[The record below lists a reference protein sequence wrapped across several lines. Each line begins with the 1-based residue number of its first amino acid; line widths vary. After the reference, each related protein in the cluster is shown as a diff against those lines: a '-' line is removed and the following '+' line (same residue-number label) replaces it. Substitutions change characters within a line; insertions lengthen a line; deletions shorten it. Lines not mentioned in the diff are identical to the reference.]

1 MHSLLN
7 VTTSDN
13 DINNN
18 NDITIKH
25 DINDINDINIKIQ

>member
-13 DINNN
+13 DINN